1 MVVSTTRRLATALAV
16 TAALVASACRRP
28 VAEPAGTAQ
37 AEAALPSRARREA
50 LRRYIH
56 DAWAP
61 LTRTLA
67 ALPEAAVD
75 PKSPH
80 EAGAPWPVYIP
91 RDEDPLRIDA
101 ALGAVMPPV
110 KRATITLRPLPA
122 NPADV
127 RVHGLLY
134 LPRPYVVPG
143 GRFNEMYGWDSY
155 FILLGLLADGQRQLA
170 TDVTDDFL
178 YEVRRYGGVLN
189 ANRTYYLTRG
199 QPPFLSEMVLA
210 VYRATGDKD
219 WLRRAR
225 DAVVAEHAHWTAPP
239 HLVREVGLS
248 RYFDHGS
255 GPAPEVVTGEVDA
268 AGTNHYQRAQAW
280 YRAHGAAGQRGDAG
294 YDVTRFYD
302 RQADALTALFYL
314 GDRSMRESGFDPT
327 DRFGRF
333 GVDVIDYTPV
343 CLNTL
348 LYAMENDLAEI
359 DRALGDTR
367 AAAKWTERAAARRAL
382 LDAYLW
388 DERAGL
394 YLDYDFR
401 TRVRRDYPFATT
413 FWPLWAGAA
422 SPAQAAR
429 VRANL
434 PTFERP
440 GGVVTSTRVSGSQWD
455 APFGWAPL
463 QLFAVEGLR
472 RYGYAADADRV
483 ARDWLSM
490 LVEDFER
497 RGTLLE
503 KYDVVRRTSRVEGKV
518 AFGYESNE
526 IGFGW
531 TNGVAL
537 LFLDGVAAA
546 P

>member
-1 MVVSTTRRLATALAV
+1 M
-16 TAALVASACRRP
+16 
-28 VAEPAGTAQ
+28 
-37 AEAALPSRARREA
+37 LPQ
-50 LRRYIH
+50 
-56 DAWAP
+56 
-61 LTRTLA
+61 
-67 ALPEAAVD
+67 AAVD

-80 EAGAPWPVYIP
+80 EPGTPWPVYIA
-91 RDEDPLRIDA
+91 RDEDPRRIDA
-101 ALGAVMPPV
+101 ELDAALTPAA
-110 KRATITLRPLPA
+110 RATIALRPLPDK
-122 NPADV
+122 PVDV
-127 RVHGLLY
+127 SVHGLLY

-155 FILLGLLADGQRQLA
+155 FILVGLLADKQVALA
-170 TDVTDDFL
+170 RDVTDDFL

-210 VYRATGDKD
+210 VYRATGDRE

-225 DAVVAEHAHWTAPP
+225 EEVVAEHEHWTKAP
-239 HLVREVGLS
+239 HLVPEVGLS
-248 RYFDHGS
+248 RYFDHGR
-255 GPAPEVVTGEVDA
+255 GPAPEVVTGELDA
-268 AGTNHYQRAQAW
+268 TGANHYERARAW
-280 YRAHGAAGQRGDAG
+280 YRANAAGGQEDQNVG
-294 YDVTRFYD
+294 YDVARFYD

-333 GVDVIDYTPV
+333 GVDIIDYVPV

-348 LYAMENDLAEI
+348 LYEMENDLAEI
-359 DRALGDTR
+359 DRALGDSKR
-367 AAAKWTERAAARRAL
+367 AAGWVEKAAARRAL
-382 LDAYLW
+382 IDAYLW
-388 DERAGL
+388 DERTGL
-394 YLDYDFR
+394 YFDYDFQ
-401 TRVRRDYPFATT
+401 TRGRRHYPFATT

-434 PTFERP
+434 STFERP

-472 RYGYAADADRV
+472 RYGFTADADRL
-483 ARDWLSM
+483 AREWLSM

-518 AFGYESNE
+518 EFGYESNE
-526 IGFGW
+526 VGFGW

-537 LFLDGVAAA
+537 VFLDGVAAA